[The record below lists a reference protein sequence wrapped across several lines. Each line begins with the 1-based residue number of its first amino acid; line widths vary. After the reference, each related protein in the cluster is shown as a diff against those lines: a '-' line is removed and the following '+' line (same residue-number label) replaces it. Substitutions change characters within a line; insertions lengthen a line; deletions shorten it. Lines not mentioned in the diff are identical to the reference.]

1 VSKDETSTTNLDLL
15 SDEAAMVQYLNGNPA
30 AFDLLYRRH
39 SARIL
44 EYLRRR
50 LKNIE
55 LAHEAYQE
63 VFLKLHKSK
72 ELYDRQQ
79 KFLPWLYVITKS
91 VYLDQLRK
99 NKKNPEQLR
108 LAAEEIEL
116 FPASHDTS
124 VSANVSTNLSLA
136 LQEAKSELSKEQQLA
151 ITLRHEEDL
160 DFNEIAKRLNKSE
173 VSVRK
178 ILSRAVGQ
186 LRKRLQSAEPKR

>member
-1 VSKDETSTTNLDLL
+1 VSKDETSTTNLELL

-50 LKNIE
+50 LKNTE
-55 LAHEAYQE
+55 EAHEAYQE

-91 VYLDQLRK
+91 VYLDSLRK
-99 NKKNPEQLR
+99 NKGNPEQLR
-108 LAAEEIEL
+108 LAAEEIEQ
-116 FPASHDTS
+116 FPASPGT
-124 VSANVSTNLSLA
+124 NVGTNLSLA
-136 LQEAKSELSKEQQLA
+136 LQEAKSELSEEQQFAL
-151 ITLRHEEDL
+151 TLRHEEDL
-160 DFNEIAKRLNKSE
+160 DFNEIAQRLNKSE

-186 LRKRLQSAEPKR
+186 LRKRLQSAEPKK